1 MTRNRYRLAAAL
13 FPLATLGAASPA
25 PSEDRTVAGLTAAAE
40 IVIDH
45 SGVAHIYA
53 GNERDAYFLQ
63 GYNAARDRLWQIDL
77 WRKRGLGTLAE
88 SFGAAYV
95 EQDRAARLFLYRG
108 SMTAEWARYPAGTKT
123 RYEAFAAGINAYVD
137 AVERRERA
145 LPVEF
150 RLTDSAPAH
159 WTADDIIRIRSNT
172 LVSNARQEVLRART
186 LCEGGGFPAERLRR
200 RLTPV
205 HRPVIPTGLDPCSV
219 PANVLDDYNLAT
231 GDVSFPSPGP
241 DATHEDG
248 EKADGSNAWVIAPSH
263 SATGRPILAN
273 DPHRALAV
281 PSLRYVVHLDAPGL
295 SLIGAGEPALPGV
308 ALGHNGTGAFGLTI
322 FNTDQED
329 LYVYDLKPGDPDSY
343 RYRDG
348 WEKMRIE
355 HETIAVKGAAPVS
368 VTLRYTRHGPVL
380 SQSADARHAFALR
393 NVWAYPGA
401 AGYASAMWLAHAKTW
416 ADFERARAHWGTP
429 PLNLMWADGSGTIG
443 WAAAGLTP
451 VRRNWDGL
459 LPVPGDGRYEWDG
472 FLAGERLPSIRNPA
486 TGWFASANEYNL
498 PADYPSSPP
507 VSYEWFDRGRID
519 RIDAVIAANPK
530 MSVADAAA
538 LQMDTH
544 SAMAPRLLALAKRI
558 EPASSDARRAL
569 DLLGSWDGNV
579 GADSVA
585 ATIYESWMSHHLGSA
600 LIARIV
606 PPAGRKLLGLGSP
619 DATLDVL
626 EQPGDMLGDRP
637 DALIGAILSE
647 SLEATLDDLRERL
660 GPDMNRWQWGRLHKM
675 TLDHALAPRGGPD
688 LAQRMRIG
696 PVALGGSGTT
706 PAMALYRG
714 TGFAVVHGPSVRLVI
729 DVGDWDKSLFVNMP
743 GQSGDPDDPHYRDHL
758 PGWLDGR
765 FQPLV
770 FSREAVMKS
779 AERIIRLEP
788 QR

>member
-1 MTRNRYRLAAAL
+1 
-13 FPLATLGAASPA
+13 
-25 PSEDRTVAGLTAAAE
+25 
-40 IVIDH
+40 
-45 SGVAHIYA
+45 
-53 GNERDAYFLQ
+53 
-63 GYNAARDRLWQIDL
+63 
-77 WRKRGLGTLAE
+77 
-88 SFGAAYV
+88 
-95 EQDRAARLFLYRG
+95 
-108 SMTAEWARYPAGTKT
+108 
-123 RYEAFAAGINAYVD
+123 
-137 AVERRERA
+137 
-145 LPVEF
+145 
-150 RLTDSAPAH
+150 
-159 WTADDIIRIRSNT
+159 
-172 LVSNARQEVLRART
+172 
-186 LCEGGGFPAERLRR
+186 
-200 RLTPV
+200 
-205 HRPVIPTGLDPCSV
+205 
-219 PANVLDDYNLAT
+219 
-231 GDVSFPSPGP
+231 
-241 DATHEDG
+241 
-248 EKADGSNAWVIAPSH
+248 
-263 SATGRPILAN
+263 
-273 DPHRALAV
+273 
-281 PSLRYVVHLDAPGL
+281 
-295 SLIGAGEPALPGV
+295 
-308 ALGHNGTGAFGLTI
+308 
-322 FNTDQED
+322 
-329 LYVYDLKPGDPDSY
+329 
-343 RYRDG
+343 
-348 WEKMRIE
+348 
-355 HETIAVKGAAPVS
+355 
-368 VTLRYTRHGPVL
+368 
-380 SQSADARHAFALR
+380 
-393 NVWAYPGA
+393 
-401 AGYASAMWLAHAKTW
+401 
-416 ADFERARAHWGTP
+416 
-429 PLNLMWADGSGTIG
+429 
-443 WAAAGLTP
+443 
-451 VRRNWDGL
+451 
-459 LPVPGDGRYEWDG
+459 
-472 FLAGERLPSIRNPA
+472 
-486 TGWFASANEYNL
+486 
-498 PADYPSSPP
+498 
-507 VSYEWFDRGRID
+507 
-519 RIDAVIAANPK
+519 

-637 DALIGAILSE
+637 DALIGAIFSE